1 MRNILG
7 VDVSGLDVE
16 AFLRTGSLLFPL
28 AALCW
33 LAIVMR
39 ARRPTVLLLG
49 VLAANG
55 FVWFMTNYPLAR
67 LYALGASGDRMNNLA
82 MCQVVASGH
91 TPMETWQVGQ
101 SNFASGLRPY
111 VMLWTVLVSF
121 LSGFDPERLLPLYGL
136 LPLLMACG
144 FALALY
150 FGLGPANG
158 GFWSPWQRAIVAGSA
173 TLMASAPTD
182 FMGTYDV
189 PWALMFLLKPNHALG
204 LVLFPLV
211 LRAFADI
218 DGWWRRIGAGLL
230 LHLLGWAFALH
241 LAYVTAGLIAFLGL
255 SVLFRRDELRRDV
268 VDTLA
273 VVGVSVAIV
282 APYLV
287 RLALAPSPVTAPAE
301 PPEIMRFG
309 SATPM
314 LLEATL
320 RTGLVFPAGLW
331 GAWHA
336 WRRGGR
342 LGRLL
347 AAQLGAALLL
357 WLGYSGA
364 AMAEITPRGLLGEIL
379 EQPDEIFYWLRFV
392 AAACAGMGV
401 WDLAGRV
408 IDTWFGAHG
417 QAVRAAAAALVCLP
431 WSLPYWWNPIQ
442 MDRYFSHCRKPLPEE
457 LREFGRFLIRETK
470 PSAVLVGDPLLMR
483 YAAALAGRRSLF
495 SVGPP
500 PPPDVERRW
509 ELSRA
514 VLSGTDPA
522 AFRTAADT
530 YGVTHIVV
538 TPSVRS
544 VWRLPDLQPARFDAR
559 PDLVRVFL
567 GEGPEYG
574 FIRVYRITPPG
585 PG

>member
-7 VDVSGLDVE
+7 IDVSGLDVE
-16 AFLRTGSLLFPL
+16 AFLRTGGLLFPL

-33 LAIVMR
+33 LAILLRV
-39 ARRPTVLLLG
+39 RRPAFLLLG
-49 VLAANG
+49 VLAANA
-55 FVWFMTNYPLAR
+55 FVWLMTNYPLAR
-67 LYALGASGDRMNNLA
+67 LYALGASGDRLNNLA

-91 TPMETWQVGQ
+91 TPLETWQVGQ
-101 SNFASGLRPY
+101 SNLGPGLRPY
-111 VMLWTVLVSF
+111 VMLWTVLVSS
-121 LSGFDPERLLPLYGL
+121 LSGFNPERLLPLYGL
-136 LPLLMACG
+136 LPLVMACG

-150 FGLGPANG
+150 FGLGSAQG
-158 GFWSPWQRAIVAGSA
+158 GFWSPWLRALVAGFG

-218 DGWWRRIGAGLL
+218 DGWRRRIGAGLL

-241 LAYVTAGLIAFLGL
+241 LAYVTAGLLTFVGL
-255 SVLFRRDELRRDV
+255 SLLFRRDELRRDL

-273 VVGVSVAIV
+273 VVGLSVVIV
-282 APYLV
+282 APYV
-287 RLALAPSPVTAPAE
+287 FRLALAPSPAAGPAA
-301 PPEIMRFG
+301 PPEIVRVG
-309 SATPM
+309 STTPM

-320 RTGLVFPAGLW
+320 RTGLVFPAALW
-331 GAWHA
+331 GAWQA
-336 WRRGGR
+336 WRKGGR

-364 AMAEITPRGLLGEIL
+364 AMAGARPRGLWSEVL

-392 AAACAGMGV
+392 AATCAGIGV

-408 IDTWFGAHG
+408 IDAGLRAHG
-417 QAVRAAAAALVCLP
+417 HVVRAALAGLVCLP
-431 WSLPYWWNPIQ
+431 WSLPYWWNPVQ
-442 MDRYFSHCRKPLPEE
+442 MDRYFAHCREPLPEE
-457 LREFGRFLIRETK
+457 LRQFGGFLIRETDA
-470 PSAVLVGDPLLMR
+470 SAVLVGDPSLMR
-483 YAAALAGRRSLF
+483 YAAGLAGRRSLL
-495 SVGPP
+495 SLGPP
-500 PPPDVERRW
+500 PPADWERRW
-509 ELSRA
+509 ELARA
-514 VLSGTDPA
+514 LLKGNDA
-522 AFRTAADT
+522 AAVRNATLT

-538 TPSVRS
+538 TPNVRS
-544 VWRLPDLQPARFDAR
+544 VWKLPELQAARFDAR

-567 GEGPEYG
+567 SEGPAYG
-574 FIRVYRITPPG
+574 FIRVYRIALPG

>member
-7 VDVSGLDVE
+7 IEVSGLDVE
-16 AFLRTGSLLFPL
+16 AFLRAGSLLFPL

-33 LAIVMR
+33 LAMLLRV
-39 ARRPTVLLLG
+39 RRPAFLLLG
-49 VLAANG
+49 VLGANA
-55 FVWFMTNYPLAR
+55 FVWLMTNYPLAR
-67 LYALGASGDRMNNLA
+67 LYALGASGDRLNNLA

-91 TPMETWQVGQ
+91 TPFETWQVGQ
-101 SNFASGLRPY
+101 SNLGPGLRPY
-111 VMLWTVLVSF
+111 VMLWTVLVSS

-136 LPLLMACG
+136 LPLVMACG

-150 FGLGPANG
+150 FGLGPAGG
-158 GFWSPWQRAIVAGSA
+158 GFWSPWQRALVAGFA

-218 DGWWRRIGAGLL
+218 DGWRRRIGAGVL

-241 LAYVTAGLIAFLGL
+241 LAYVAAGLLTFVGL
-255 SVLFRRDELRRDV
+255 SLLFRRDELRRDL

-273 VVGVSVAIV
+273 VVGMSVAIV

-287 RLALAPSPVTAPAE
+287 RLALAPSPAAAPAD
-301 PPEIMRFG
+301 PPELVLAG
-309 SATPM
+309 SRTPM

-320 RTGLVFPAGLW
+320 RTGLVFPAALW
-331 GAWHA
+331 GACRA

-347 AAQLGAALLL
+347 AAQLGSALLL
-357 WLGYSGA
+357 WLGYA
-364 AMAEITPRGLLGEIL
+364 ATTTAATSPRGLWSEVL

-392 AAACAGMGV
+392 AAACAGIGV
-401 WDLAGRV
+401 WDLAGRIV
-408 IDTWFGAHG
+408 ELTVPGHG
-417 QAVRAAAAALVCLP
+417 SAFRAALAGLVCLP
-431 WSLPYWWNPIQ
+431 WSLPYWWNPAR
-442 MDRYFSHCRKPLPEE
+442 MDRYFEHCREPLADE
-457 LREFGRFLIRETK
+457 LRQFGAFLIRETEA
-470 PSAVLVGDPLLMR
+470 SAVLVGDPSLMR
-483 YAAALAGRRSLF
+483 YAAALAGRRSLL
-495 SVGPP
+495 SAGPP
-500 PPPDVERRW
+500 LPPDVQRRW

-514 VLSGTDPA
+514 LFQGTDA
-522 AFRTAADT
+522 AAVRTAVAS
-530 YGVTHIVV
+530 YGATHIVL
-538 TPSVRS
+538 TPRVRS
-544 VWRLPDLQPARFDAR
+544 LWRLPELQPARFDAR

-567 GEGPEYG
+567 SEGPDYG
-574 FIRVYRITPPG
+574 FIRVYRIALPG